1 MSDDLNRRSFLLTT
15 MAAACAAVACECC
28 AAQAADEKDGK
39 EEKEEKGP
47 ADSTSVDAGPL
58 TGYAKD
64 GVFDKVAKKPDRVLL
79 VRHGE
84 KLYALSSICSHKK
97 STLRIKEGAIE
108 CPAHKSKFDSAGKPT
123 KGPAKLPLT
132 RFALS
137 TNDKGNVIVDKTKTF
152 EEKDW
157 EQDGAFIKVG

>member
-15 MAAACAAVACECC
+15 VAVACAAVTCDHCL
-28 AAQAADEKDGK
+28 AQAADEKEGK
-39 EEKEEKGP
+39 EEKQEN
-47 ADSTSVDAGPL
+47 TSSDATTVNAGPL

-64 GVFDKVAKKPDRVLL
+64 GVFDKFIKKPDRVLL
-79 VRHGE
+79 VRKGE

-97 STLRIKEGAIE
+97 ATLRITDGVIN
-108 CPAHKSKFDSAGKPT
+108 CPSHKSRFTNDGKPT

-137 TNDKGNVIVDKTKTF
+137 TDDKGNVIVDKTKTF

-157 EQDGAFIKVG
+157 EKDGAFLKVG